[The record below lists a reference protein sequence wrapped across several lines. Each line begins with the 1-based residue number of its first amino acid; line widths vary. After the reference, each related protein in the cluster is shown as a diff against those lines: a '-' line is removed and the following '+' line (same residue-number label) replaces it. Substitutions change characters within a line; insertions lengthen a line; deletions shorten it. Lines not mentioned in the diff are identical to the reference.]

1 MITRRHFLRNS
12 TSAAVGGV
20 IATSAISRA
29 VDAKVAALPVIKVGL
44 IGCGGRGTGAALQA
58 LKADPGVRLTALA
71 DVFADRLDSSL
82 ATLKKMTAVADRI
95 DVSPATSFVGLDA
108 YQKLI
113 ASGVDVV
120 LLASTPAFRPEHF
133 RAAVAAGKHVFC
145 EKPVAVDGPGIRS
158 VLASA
163 AEAQRKNLS
172 VMSGF
177 CWRYDPRM
185 RATVAQVHG
194 GAIGDIRAIIATY
207 HTGSLTTKF
216 PGTRTPG
223 QTDLEWQLRN
233 WYNFTWLS
241 GDHLV
246 EQAIHNVDK
255 IAWLMKQEMP
265 TQAIGVGGRT
275 VPAYGNTYDNF
286 SVAYEYASG
295 VRATLSCRQHD
306 GVYNEVTDYVMGTEG
321 IFSNGRLATQ
331 GITGKTN
338 WKYTGPTRDMYQVEH
353 DELFA
358 AIRAGKP
365 VNDGVSMAHSTL
377 MAIMGRMA
385 AYTGQVVTWDRA
397 LNSNEVLVPEK
408 LDWDA
413 PRPVAARAL
422 PGQTKLA

>member
-1 MITRRHFLRNS
+1 MLTRRHFLRNS
-12 TSAAVGGV
+12 TTAAVGGV

-29 VDAKVAALPVIKVGL
+29 VDASAAALPAIKVGL

-82 ATLKKMTAVADRI
+82 ATLKKMTAVANRI
-95 DVSPATSFVGLDA
+95 DVTPATSFVGLDA

-177 CWRYDPRM
+177 CWRYDLRM
-185 RATVAQVHG
+185 RETVAMVHG

-207 HTGSLTTKF
+207 HTGTLTTKF

-338 WKYTGPTRDMYQVEH
+338 WKYTGPNRDMYQVEH

-413 PRPVAARAL
+413 PRPVAARAI

>member
-1 MITRRHFLRNS
+1 MITRRNFLKDS
-12 TSAAVGGV
+12 TTAATVGLL
-20 IATSAISRA
+20 ATSALA
-29 VDAKVAALPVIKVGL
+29 QTAAPTAAQPVLKVGL

-58 LKADPGVRLTALA
+58 LKADPNVHLTAMA
-71 DVFADRLDSSL
+71 DVFADRLETSL
-82 ATLKKMTAVADRI
+82 ATLRKQTAVAARI
-95 DVSPATSFVGLDA
+95 DVTPATSFVGLDA
-108 YQKLI
+108 FQKVI
-113 ASGVDVV
+113 DSGVDVV
-120 LLASTPAFRPEHF
+120 LLTSTPAFRPEHF
-133 RAAVAAGKHVFC
+133 KAAIAAGKHVFC
-145 EKPVAVDGPGIRS
+145 EKPVAVDGAGVRS
-158 VLASA
+158 VLESA
-163 AEAQRKNLS
+163 AEAKRKNLS

-177 CWRYDPRM
+177 CWRYDLRM
-185 RATVAQVHG
+185 RETVAMVHG

-255 IAWLMKQEMP
+255 IAWLLKQEMP

-306 GVYNEVTDYVMGTEG
+306 GAYNEVTDYVTGTKG

-331 GITGKTN
+331 GISGETN
-338 WKYTGPTRDMYQVEH
+338 WKYKGPTRDMYQVEH

-365 VNDGVSMAHSTL
+365 INDGVNMAHSTL

-385 AYTGQVVTWDRA
+385 AYTGQVVTWDQA
-397 LNSNEVLVPEK
+397 LNSKEALVPAK
-408 LDWDA
+408 LNWSAPLAVA
-413 PRPVAARAL
+413 PRAI